1 MTRAELEQEYVNL
14 YRRVWG
20 TNEGLTTEGTKRMT
34 DRQLRIDIMS
44 LQRQIAR
51 TEPKMYEDQHIY
63 CQDKPCGQAPLGC
76 TEKRYCPKE

>member
-14 YRRVWG
+14 YRRVND
-20 TNEGLTTEGTKRMT
+20 TNEGLTKEKLWKFT

-51 TEPKMYEDQHIY
+51 TEPQMYEDQHIY